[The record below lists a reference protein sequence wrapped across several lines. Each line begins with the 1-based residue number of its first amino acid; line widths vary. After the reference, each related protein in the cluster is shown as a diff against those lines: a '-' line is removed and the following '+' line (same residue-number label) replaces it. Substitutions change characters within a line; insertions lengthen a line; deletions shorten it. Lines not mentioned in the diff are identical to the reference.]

1 MGKNRLPVLFYGDLV
16 LESLR
21 NSYGLKQEPRHH
33 NRPLKLKS
41 WTTPALL
48 LL

>member
-1 MGKNRLPVLFYGDLV
+1 MGKNRLPVLFNGDFV

-21 NSYGLKQEPRHH
+21 NSYGSNKSLVTVAR
-33 NRPLKLKS
+33 LKLKS